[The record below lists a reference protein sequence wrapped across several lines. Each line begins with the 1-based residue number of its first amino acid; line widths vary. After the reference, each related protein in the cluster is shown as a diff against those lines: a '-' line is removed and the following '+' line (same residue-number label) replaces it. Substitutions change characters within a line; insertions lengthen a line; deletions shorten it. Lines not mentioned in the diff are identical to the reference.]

1 MVKLWLVG
9 STDVRFRLPLLNAL
23 RERGFDAGAVGS
35 ESETAFAGTG
45 IPYWRFSLNRW
56 VSPWS
61 DLRSR
66 RQLYELFRVHRPDI
80 VHAFDTK
87 PAILAP
93 LAARDAGVPGTVAT
107 ITGLGYLFSSRSPLA
122 LSLRPVFRFLQRRAA
137 AATGVTIFQNPDDRA
152 YFRRHRLVR
161 PGRDALVLGSGIDF
175 TPLQVDGAAV
185 GRLRR
190 ELSLEGRLVVTMI
203 SRLVAQKGVRDFI
216 HAAALVRQQ
225 RPDAVF
231 LLIGPASSEGRGA
244 VSSREVERSAR
255 DVRYLGPRSDVSV
268 LLALSDL
275 FVLPTYLR
283 EGIPRVLLE
292 AAALGLPLVTTD
304 TPGCKEIVR
313 DGWNG
318 LLVPPRDPRRLAAAV
333 LRLLASPD
341 ERKLM
346 GSRSRTHVT
355 GNFSLEYVVRAY
367 TEIYEHVLR
376 ETSATVAARAVG

>member
-1 MVKLWLVG
+1 MH
-9 STDVRFRLPLLNAL
+9 A
-23 RERGFDAGAVGS
+23 
-35 ESETAFAGTG
+35 
-45 IPYWRFSLNRW
+45 
-56 VSPWS
+56 
-61 DLRSR
+61 SR
-66 RQLYELFRVHRPDI
+66 RQSTWRPAPIRPRASNRSTHSRPPPAPNGPRVVGRERSPPMSSWTSRTSWIASWTRCDVTRANSGPLRIPGPCDLWSSALHTGVASPTCRRPR
-80 VHAFDTK
+80 HSRSSERAGEHGEALAGRFDRCSV
-87 PAILAP
+87 PAPVAERT
-93 LAARDAGVPGTVAT
+93 AGAR
-107 ITGLGYLFSSRSPLA
+107 LRRGYLFSSRSPLA

-225 RPDAVF
+225 RPDSVF

-255 DVRYLGPRSDVSV
+255 DVRYLGPRSDVSD

-318 LLVPPRDPRRLAAAV
+318 LLVPPQDPRRLAA
-333 LRLLASPD
+333 
-341 ERKLM
+341 
-346 GSRSRTHVT
+346 
-355 GNFSLEYVVRAY
+355 
-367 TEIYEHVLR
+367 
-376 ETSATVAARAVG
+376 

>member
-1 MVKLWLVG
+1 MAKLWLIG
-9 STDVRFRLPLLNAL
+9 SDDVRFRIPLLHAL

-35 ESETAFAGTG
+35 EKETPFAEAG
-45 IPYWRFSLNRW
+45 IPYRRFSLNRW

-61 DLRSR
+61 DVRSR
-66 RQLYELFRVHRPDI
+66 RQLYDLFRAHRPDI

-137 AATGVTIFQNPDDRA
+137 AATGVTIFQNADDRA

-190 ELSLEGRLVVTMI
+190 ELGLEGRLVVTMV
-203 SRLVAQKGVRDFI
+203 SRLVVQKGVRDFL

-225 RPDAVF
+225 LPDSVF
-231 LLIGPASSEGRGA
+231 LLIGPVSSEGRWA

-255 DVRYLGPRSDVSV
+255 DVRYLGPRNDVAA

-275 FVLPTYLR
+275 FVLPTYYR

-292 AAALGLPLVTTD
+292 AGALGLPLIATD
-304 TPGCKEIVR
+304 TPGCTEVVR

-318 LLVPPRDPRRLAAAV
+318 LLVPPRDPRGLATAV

-341 ERKLM
+341 ERKVM
-346 GSRSRTHVT
+346 GSRSRAHVT
-355 GNFSLEYVVRAY
+355 ANFSLGYVARAY
-367 TEIYEHVLR
+367 AEIYEQILR
-376 ETSATVAARAVG
+376 ETSAPVEGGTVR